1 MDISFDRGDSQRPSG
16 HALLYFKDRD
26 AGHIVASYVLV
37 LPIKMDIGKY
47 LPPLLASQ
55 LGSMVT
61 ESLGGSLT
69 SFAAPPM
76 PEAVESVE
84 ALRQLAV
91 VRGDDLVNGGPIAA
105 SDVAMAMQATAEA
118 VQAYAALYT
127 RYLEAQPLGGGA
139 PANEP
144 ASGADVQRVI
154 YEMLS
159 ERDRLTELSKLVGTL
174 RFALERGDA
183 DLAGE
188 TEASLQTLGALLPD
202 RYWVARVR
210 AAASDLS
217 ARGSLLAGLYLDR
230 CFKLASEDYAAVEG
244 LEQQIAAAERP
255 AP

>member
-1 MDISFDRGDSQRPSG
+1 MDISFDRGDAQRPSG
-16 HALLYFKDRD
+16 HALLYFADRD
-26 AGHIVASYVLV
+26 DGRIVASYVLV

-61 ESLGGSLT
+61 ESLGGPLT

-76 PEAVESVE
+76 PETVESVE
-84 ALRQLAV
+84 ALRQLAA
-91 VRGDDLVNGGPIAA
+91 VRGDDLVNGGAIAA
-105 SDVAMAMQATAEA
+105 SDVAMAMQVTAEA

-127 RYLEAQPLGGGA
+127 QYLEAQPIGGKA
-139 PANEP
+139 PSDELAG
-144 ASGADVQRVI
+144 GADVQRVI

-183 DLAGE
+183 NLASE
-188 TEASLQTLGALLPD
+188 TEASLQALAALLPG
-202 RYWVARVR
+202 RYWVARIQ

-217 ARGSLLAGLYLDR
+217 DRGSTLASLYLDR

-244 LEQQIAAAERP
+244 LERQIMATEHPSA
-255 AP
+255 